1 MINFS
6 AHSGDQDP
14 SRRQTQDIFFYAFFT
29 NSMNVFDYC
38 LGKAEILVN
47 GLQHDT
53 SNLVTA
59 LFQTWTL
66 HFSMMRRSAVYYLS

>member
-6 AHSGDQDP
+6 VHSGDQDR
-14 SRRQTQDIFFYAFFT
+14 SRRQTQDILFYAFFT

-38 LGKAEILVN
+38 LGKAEIPVN

-53 SNLVTA
+53 SN
-59 LFQTWTL
+59 W
-66 HFSMMRRSAVYYLS
+66 